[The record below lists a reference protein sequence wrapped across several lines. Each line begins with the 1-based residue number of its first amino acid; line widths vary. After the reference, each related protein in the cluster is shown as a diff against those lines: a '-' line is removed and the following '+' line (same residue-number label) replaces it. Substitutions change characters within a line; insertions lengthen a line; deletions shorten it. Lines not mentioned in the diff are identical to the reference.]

1 MSISD
6 LSKDGVLLFRPQI
19 LSGFQLLPRS
29 LPHKEE
35 EGQEG
40 VVVQIDQG
48 NDGRNR
54 MFNLRDGGERDERPP
69 IAHHSCL
76 IDSCLIA
83 VSNNCA

>member
-29 LPHKEE
+29 LSHKEE

-54 MFNLRDGGERDERPP
+54 MLNLRDGGERDERPP
-69 IAHHSCL
+69 IAHYSCL

-83 VSNNCA
+83 VSNNRA